1 MIKSL
6 DILKL
11 RVLLCFLNE
20 DEKTCTVT
28 GLSAL
33 LGEGKQKMHRLLA
46 ALEREGLLDRSNARR
61 PCLTE
66 EGRQRAAFYED
77 RVGVV
82 VNHLLYE

>member
-20 DEKTCTVT
+20 DEKICTVT

-66 EGRQRAAFYED
+66 EGRQRAAFY
-77 RVGVV
+77 
-82 VNHLLYE
+82 

>member
-46 ALEREGLLDRSNARR
+46 ALEREGLLS
-61 PCLTE
+61 
-66 EGRQRAAFYED
+66 
-77 RVGVV
+77 
-82 VNHLLYE
+82 